1 MNRNSGLYFLIERQR
16 VFIHDLINGADRQFL
31 PVNTEYP
38 VAVGTGDDHFF
49 YTALDE
55 KIMHFLEHGPKI
67 LFPSQVVGNFHAAV
81 KDDAEGGSAAHLFP
95 AHLQEQLGRV
105 ELFWANDGT

>member
-16 VFIHDLINGADRQFL
+16 VFIHDLINRDYLQFL
-31 PVNTEYP
+31 PVDTEYP

-49 YTALDE
+49 YTALNE
-55 KIMHFLEHGPKI
+55 KIMHLLEHGPEI

-81 KDDAEGGSAAHLFP
+81 KDDAEGGNKFP
-95 AHLQEQLGRV
+95 RSEEHTSELQSPL
-105 ELFWANDGT
+105 